1 MFIYIYVSLFYLNII
16 LHPFIERQEELE
28 EQMAENGKG
37 GKSKY
42 GAKKVIKMFSKIG
55 FYQGLILSALDVWF
69 T

>member
-1 MFIYIYVSLFYLNII
+1 MLLSFQGLYKLFYQHYILN
-16 LHPFIERQEELE
+16 LFIQRQEELE

-55 FYQGLILSALDVWF
+55 FYQNLILFALNV
-69 T
+69 

>member
-1 MFIYIYVSLFYLNII
+1 MLLSFQGLYKLFYQHYILN
-16 LHPFIERQEELE
+16 PFIQRQEELE

-55 FYQGLILSALDVWF
+55 FYQNLILFALNV
-69 T
+69 

>member
-1 MFIYIYVSLFYLNII
+1 MLLSLQGLYKLFYQHYI
-16 LHPFIERQEELE
+16 LHPFIQRQEELE

-55 FYQGLILSALDVWF
+55 FCQSLIFPALDN
-69 T
+69 

>member
-1 MFIYIYVSLFYLNII
+1 MLLSLQGLYKFFYQHYILY
-16 LHPFIERQEELE
+16 PFIQRQEELE

-55 FYQGLILSALDVWF
+55 FYQCLILSAFNV
-69 T
+69 